1 MARPTSRSDGAAR
14 TINLM
19 VCLAPSEHEQ
29 LKKLAASR
37 NMSMGAF
44 VREIVFNRRMPPPQR
59 SCSIP
64 AEAEAIYYEL
74 REAVN
79 SINQLIKNANLA
91 IQIGQIN
98 GIDIN
103 SENNFQRLSELQLVL
118 KQTAIQLLS
127 AYDNQTKPK

>member
-1 MARPTSRSDGAAR
+1 MVRPTSRSDGAAR

-29 LKKLAASR
+29 LKELAASR

-44 VREIVFNRRMPPPQR
+44 VREIVFNRRMPPQR

-64 AEAEAIYYEL
+64 AESEAIYYEI

-79 SINQLIKNANLA
+79 SLNQLIRNASVA
-91 IQIGQIN
+91 IQRGQIN
-98 GIDIN
+98 GIDIH
-103 SENNFQRLSELQLVL
+103 SENNFQRWSELQLVL

-127 AYDNQTKPK
+127 AYDRQTKPK